1 MVALRGPRVE
11 RVPLKDVVGKGRPLD
26 PDLYRMAEILAE
38 LPE

>member
-11 RVPLKDVVGKGRPLD
+11 RVPLEDVVGKEQPLD
-26 PDLYRMAEILAE
+26 PELYRMAEILVE